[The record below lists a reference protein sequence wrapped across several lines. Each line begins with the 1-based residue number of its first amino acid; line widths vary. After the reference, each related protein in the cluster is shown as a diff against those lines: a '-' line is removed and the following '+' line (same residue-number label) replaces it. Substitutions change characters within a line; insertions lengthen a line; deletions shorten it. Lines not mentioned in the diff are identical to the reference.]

1 MMVSSKSA
9 AAGKRRRGVRVR
21 AKVINCMIP
30 SAPQGDTFSRRRTM
44 FCSLTCGHVQQKRS
58 YRRFL
63 VGEAID
69 CEICTAAAHT
79 AQPAFEGMF

>member
-1 MMVSSKSA
+1 MTASSKSK
-9 AAGKRRRGVRVR
+9 AAGKRRGRMSVK
-21 AKVINCMIP
+21 AKVTSCMIP

-63 VGEAID
+63 VGEAIV
-69 CEICTAAAHT
+69 CELCSSAALT
-79 AQPAFEGMF
+79 AQPALPGMF

>member
-1 MMVSSKSA
+1 
-9 AAGKRRRGVRVR
+9 
-21 AKVINCMIP
+21 MIP

-63 VGEAID
+63 VGEAIV
-69 CEICTAAAHT
+69 CELCTAAAHT